1 MSDLLMANALT
12 ILSVAA
18 AGVLIYIVTNWSRLP
33 ILQRLVG
40 LQFFFVV
47 LHITEE
53 LRFPGGFME
62 MVQAKLHFTP
72 TNPHFGDLVLSVVVV
87 LMFIPP
93 LLFPRRTFLAMV
105 PMVLGIF
112 ELVAHTA
119 GIWMFDREI
128 PYTPGLATA
137 ACLLF
142 PTGVYSIRYAIKNK
156 LLRPIDWLFVFLYML
171 FCLGIAQQVVVRS
184 SGMSYMEFLD
194 NVRKSILGG

>member
-1 MSDLLMANALT
+1 MSGFLLGNVLN

-18 AGVLIYIVTNWSRLP
+18 AGVLIYVLVNWSRLP
-33 ILQRLVG
+33 ILQRMVG
-40 LQFFFVV
+40 LQFFFVI

-53 LRFPGGFME
+53 LRFPGGFVE

-72 TNPHFGDLVLSVVVV
+72 ANPHFGDLVLSTVV
-87 LMFIPP
+87 LIMFVPP

-105 PMVLGIF
+105 PMVLGVL

-119 GIWMFDREI
+119 GIWMFDRKI

-142 PTGVYSIRYAIKNK
+142 PVGVYSIRYAVKNK
-156 LLRPIDWLFVFLYML
+156 LMRPIDWLFVFLYML
-171 FCLGIAQQVVVRS
+171 FCLGIAQQIVVRS
-184 SGMSYMEFLD
+184 SGMSYLEFLD
-194 NVRKSILGG
+194 NVRKSLRGG